1 MDLNG
6 ISSATIA
13 SISGT
18 STRSGDSLTISVLKK
33 AMDIQADNAAQL
45 IASAQA
51 SAPAKPDPGSA
62 IGQNLDIKV

>member
-6 ISSATIA
+6 ISSATLA

-18 STRSGDSLTISVLKK
+18 STRNGDAVAISVLKK
-33 AMDIQADNAAQL
+33 AMDIQASTAAQL

-51 SAPAKPDPGSA
+51 SAPAKPDSGSSVGRH
-62 IGQNLDIKV
+62 IDVKV